1 MYILSASDSC
11 PLQQLYIEQAQLY
24 WQKGCQEDAFI
35 TLKRCFSSCF
45 RPAIYYKTLPV
56 EECLEERKQCAKVC
70 LYEKS
75 TVFIRN
81 QYYQYL
87 FIVGK
92 TFICKI

>member
-11 PLQQLYIEQAQLY
+11 PRQQLYIEQAQLY

-45 RPAIYYKTLPV
+45 QPAVFYKGLSA

-70 LYEKS
+70 LY
-75 TVFIRN
+75 IRDII
-81 QYYQYL
+81 QR
-87 FIVGK
+87 
-92 TFICKI
+92 